1 VPSSGPAGVVSA
13 LTNTKCAYFLFKRGR
28 RRRWAGGVGFGSSGG
43 GPASGDE
50 LSGHLGTQG
59 GAAAASAGFG
69 GSLMEDF
76 RRGARNCWNDCDPAP
91 VIGSRRGSNA
101 RQAYGAAPTGSMLA
115 IVNQKGGVGKT
126 TTAVNVSSALAS
138 LGHRVLLIDL
148 DPQGNSTS
156 GVGVSRAGLRM
167 SMYDVLIGGDPM
179 FHVIQPTAVE
189 RLDLAP
195 SDVRLAGAEVEL
207 VPKIAREMK
216 FKNAARAVRE
226 MYEVLIV
233 DCPPSLG
240 LLTVNALTAADG
252 CLIPMQCEYY
262 ALEGVSSLLT
272 TIELIRRH
280 LNQDLKITG
289 VLLTMVD
296 ARTRL
301 SEQVAAEVRRHF
313 GTQVFDTVV
322 PRSVRLAE
330 APSHG
335 RPIFT
340 YAPESRGAVA
350 YLGVAKEIAVR
361 IGLGQPET
369 GLVGAGEVEAVT
381 AASSEAGGGLLHG

>member
-1 VPSSGPAGVVSA
+1 
-13 LTNTKCAYFLFKRGR
+13 
-28 RRRWAGGVGFGSSGG
+28 
-43 GPASGDE
+43 
-50 LSGHLGTQG
+50 
-59 GAAAASAGFG
+59 
-69 GSLMEDF
+69 
-76 RRGARNCWNDCDPAP
+76 
-91 VIGSRRGSNA
+91 
-101 RQAYGAAPTGSMLA
+101 MLA

-126 TTAVNVSSALAS
+126 TTAVNLGSALAS
-138 LGHRVLLIDL
+138 LGHRVLLVDL

-156 GVGVSRAGLRM
+156 GVGVSRAALRM
-167 SMYDVLIGGDPM
+167 SVYDVLIGGDPM
-179 FHVIQPTAVE
+179 FHIIQPTGVE

-216 FKNAARAVRE
+216 LRNAVRAVRE
-226 MYEVLIV
+226 MYELIIV

-280 LNQDLKITG
+280 LNPGLKITG

-313 GTQVFDTVV
+313 GAQVFDTVV

-335 RPIFT
+335 RPIST
-340 YAPESRGAVA
+340 YAPESKGAVA
-350 YLGVAKEIAVR
+350 YLNVAREVVGR
-361 IGLGQPET
+361 IGLGQSAA
-369 GLVGAGEVEAVT
+369 GLGRAGEPSTVA
-381 AASSEAGGGLLHG
+381 AASSEAGGDLVHG

>member
-1 VPSSGPAGVVSA
+1 
-13 LTNTKCAYFLFKRGR
+13 
-28 RRRWAGGVGFGSSGG
+28 
-43 GPASGDE
+43 
-50 LSGHLGTQG
+50 
-59 GAAAASAGFG
+59 
-69 GSLMEDF
+69 
-76 RRGARNCWNDCDPAP
+76 
-91 VIGSRRGSNA
+91 
-101 RQAYGAAPTGSMLA
+101 MLA

-126 TTAVNVSSALAS
+126 TTAVNVSAALAS
-138 LGHRVLLIDL
+138 LGHRVLLVDL

-156 GVGVSRAGLRM
+156 GVGISRADLRM

-179 FHVIQPTAVE
+179 FHVIQRTAVE

-216 FKNAARAVRE
+216 LKNAARAVLE
-226 MYEVLIV
+226 MYDVLIV

-240 LLTVNALTAADG
+240 LLTVNALTAANG

-262 ALEGVSSLLT
+262 ALEGISSLLT

-280 LNQDLKITG
+280 LNQELRITG

-296 ARTRL
+296 VRTRL
-301 SEQVAAEVRRHF
+301 SEQVADEVRRHF
-313 GTQVFDTVV
+313 GGQVFEAVI

-335 RPIFT
+335 QPIFA
-340 YAPESRGAVA
+340 YAPESRGAAA
-350 YLGVAKEIAVR
+350 YLSVATEIAAR
-361 IGLGQPET
+361 IGLRRPEPVSH
-369 GLVGAGEVEAVT
+369 GGEVAAVH
-381 AASSEAGGGLLHG
+381 AASVEAGGDLVHG